1 MDDREWMYKGWQ
13 SEQEYIEFALK
24 VNDFLEKAF
33 DRGQSRMPCPCTK
46 CQNRIHQSQLT
57 MGKHIITNGFVEN
70 YTRWICHG
78 EAHRAREEVVRQRI
92 DDYDADAGCADM
104 LADFHEAHFEEGPRE
119 EPPEPTAKQYYDML
133 SAAQKPLHQHTNVS
147 QFDAIARVLAL
158 KSE

>member
-1 MDDREWMYKGWQ
+1 
-13 SEQEYIEFALK
+13 
-24 VNDFLEKAF
+24 
-33 DRGQSRMPCPCTK
+33 
-46 CQNRIHQSQLT
+46 

-92 DDYDADAGCADM
+92 DDYDADASCADM

-133 SAAQKPLHQHTNVS
+133 SAAADVA
-147 QFDAIARVLAL
+147 DARSITLSRQPQQRRVQG
-158 KSE
+158 